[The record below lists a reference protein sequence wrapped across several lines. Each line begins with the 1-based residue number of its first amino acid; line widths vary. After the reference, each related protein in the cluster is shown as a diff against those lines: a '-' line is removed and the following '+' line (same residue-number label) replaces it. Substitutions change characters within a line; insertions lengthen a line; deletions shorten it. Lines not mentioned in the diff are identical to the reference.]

1 MKKIVLISPYFGK
14 LPNYFPL
21 VLESMKK
28 NKNITF
34 LMLIDD
40 KTEYDWSDNIKVIYT
55 SFKNVQNLIQSKFE
69 FPVSIKRPYKLC
81 DYKPAYGYIFS
92 EYIKEYDFWGHIDLD
107 VIWGDLE
114 KYITEDILEKYEF
127 IYREGALRLY
137 KNDPKINHLFE
148 KDGSIFKYKEV
159 FKNEESYGFDEA
171 LAIQRIA
178 ERNNIAIYEND
189 NVVADIN
196 AFTTSLQIR
205 RVAQKRWKDE
215 AGIFRSIKNYKY
227 QLFKWENGKIFRYYM
242 ENETIKK
249 DEFMYIHLLKRKMKY
264 SPDRKV
270 TGKNESFI
278 ITPNKFIKDEELTVA
293 RLKQL
298 AVVENVSR
306 DRQEKKIGKVLR
318 KCRRMVGMS
327 RKQRSVT
334 LRKRFYFIL
343 EKFVK

>member
-69 FPVSIKRPYKLC
+69 FPVSIERPYKLC
-81 DYKPAYGYIFS
+81 DYRPAYGYIFS

-107 VIWGDLE
+107 VIWGDLK
-114 KYITEDILEKYEF
+114 KYFTENLLEKYEI

-137 KNDPKINHLFE
+137 KNNPKINHLYE
-148 KDGSIFKYKEV
+148 KDGSIFKYRKAFE
-159 FKNEESYGFDEA
+159 NREHYGFDEA
-171 LAIQRIA
+171 LGIQRIA

-189 NVVADIN
+189 NAVADIN

-205 RVAQKRWKDE
+205 RVVQKRWKDE
-215 AGIFRSIKNYKY
+215 AGIFRSIKNYEY
-227 QLFKWENGKIFRYYM
+227 QLFKWENGKIFRYYV

-249 DEFMYIHLLKRKMKY
+249 DEFMYIHLLKRKMEY
-264 SPDRKV
+264 SPDINAKV
-270 TGKNESFI
+270 KNSSFI
-278 ITPNKFIKDEELTVA
+278 ITPNKFIKDEEMTDT

-298 AVVENVSR
+298 AVVENINMEGK
-306 DRQEKKIGKVLR
+306 EKKLRKVLR
-318 KCRRMVGMS
+318 KCKKMIGMTS
-327 RKQRSVT
+327 KQRRVT
-334 LRKRFYFIL
+334 LKKRFYFIV
-343 EKFVK
+343 EKFMR